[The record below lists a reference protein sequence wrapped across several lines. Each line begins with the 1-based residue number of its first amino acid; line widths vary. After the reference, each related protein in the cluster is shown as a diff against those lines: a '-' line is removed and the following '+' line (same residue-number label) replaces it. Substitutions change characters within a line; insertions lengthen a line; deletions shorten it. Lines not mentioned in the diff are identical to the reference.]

1 MTDEPTLRTKTDVLD
16 LVISFMVEHEKQ
28 MDQMLERIE
37 RVADK
42 LSRKGTRDYPLSA
55 TVETTGYRADK
66 LTITIDNAENYG
78 PIKSIKIDWEKPEWD
93 LDPESQ
99 KVLSFLEEIEEI
111 YKEDS
116 TNVSNR

>member
-42 LSRKGTRDYPLSA
+42 LSSKRTRVNPLSA
-55 TVETTGYRADK
+55 AVETTGYRPDK
-66 LTITIDNAENYG
+66 LTITIDNTENYG
-78 PIKSIKIDWEKPEWD
+78 SIKIDWEKPERD

>member
-42 LSRKGTRDYPLSA
+42 LSSKRTRVNPLSA
-55 TVETTGYRADK
+55 AVETTGYRPDK

-78 PIKSIKIDWEKPEWD
+78 SIKIDWEKPERD